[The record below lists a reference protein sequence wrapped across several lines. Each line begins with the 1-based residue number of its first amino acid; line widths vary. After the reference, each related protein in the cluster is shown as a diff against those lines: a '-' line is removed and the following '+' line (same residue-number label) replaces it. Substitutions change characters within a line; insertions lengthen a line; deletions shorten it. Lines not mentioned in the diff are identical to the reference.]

1 MRARDEHVQGAV
13 AAAAVERFDPTV
25 DGGEELDPGR
35 PLPRVE
41 KFGLNTSPARL
52 GGRVVERVATTLL
65 TAPE

>member
-13 AAAAVERFDPTV
+13 AAAAVERFDPPWTAAKSSTPV
-25 DGGEELDPGR
+25 R